1 MAAYTPS
8 LRLTLPVTGT
18 DDGTWGDTVNNGI
31 TSLTDSSIAGT
42 ATVIQGDVA
51 NYTLT
56 SNSGATDE
64 ARNMFLNI
72 TGALTAARNV
82 ICPTASKL
90 YFIKNST
97 TGGFAVTLKTS
108 GGSGISVPA
117 GSITALYCDGT
128 NVVDAITYANIPV
141 INATTVDTTNLE
153 VTNIKAKD
161 GTASITL
168 ADTTGI
174 ATFSKATVISTTDN
188 TNAALRVTQLGTGDA
203 LLVEDATNP
212 DSTPFVV
219 NNTGKV
225 LIARTTASVIAD
237 AAMQINVQSA
247 TIPAMLT
254 NTGSTSY
261 RPHWSLTV
269 ADTEVASFGTT
280 NTVLNTYVGGASRMT
295 INALGG
301 TTLLPATGAGAG
313 LTVTGTNLSGSTTN
327 YGVLSNITF
336 GSAATTRGEGFQ
348 TILGTEAAT
357 FTLGELGH
365 FKATQG
371 TIGLNSVVTNQYG
384 FNVASSLTGATNNYG
399 FYSDLAAATG
409 RFNFYASG
417 TANNYFAGRVGIS
430 TTPATPAATLQVAG
444 TTIISNVDMLNAS
457 YDSVSFSVSV
467 QEIGPAGL
475 FFSPDGTKMFV
486 TGSGGDDVNEYLLST
501 PWVVSSAVYSTVFS
515 VAGQDTAPAG
525 LFFRD
530 NGLQMY
536 VIGQTNDLVYQY
548 TLTTPWSIAT
558 AAYASKSFSIA
569 GQETTPSG
577 VFFKPDG
584 LSMYIVGIVSDSISQ
599 YTLTTAWDVTTA
611 VFLQSFSV
619 TAQDTAPQDLFF
631 TNDGTR
637 MFVIGSTGDDINV
650 YNLTTT
656 WDISTAITAGA
667 FSIAGQDQIP
677 ATLYVKPDGTK
688 MYMLGQTNDT
698 VYQYTVPSVE
708 IQLTGTTSINGS
720 ATVAQ
725 DLTVNGSISGAITV
739 NGITVG
745 RGAGNLDTNTAV
757 GVSALVANT
766 TGIGNTA
773 IGAETLRVNTTGYH
787 NAALGQAALYSNTT
801 GIENTALG
809 QIALYSNI
817 SGVGN
822 TAAGNSALFNATGN
836 SNTAVGNGAGYY
848 ISTGAKNTIL
858 GRYDGN
864 QGGLDIRTASNYIV
878 LSDGDGNPRQII
890 DSSGN
895 LGLGVTPSAWFSSYK
910 AFQVNTNGS
919 LTSNTDFFAVSNN
932 AFVNAAGNDIYLTT
946 GFAGRYR
953 HVASNGAHQWYTAPS
968 GTAGNAIT
976 FTQAMTLDASGQLG
990 IGTTSPGYKLDVVLS
1005 QDGATRARIN
1015 NQSSGTA
1022 ASSGLLLDAYGGGW
1036 TIDTPASTTFA
1047 NPLRFIFNTTERMR
1061 LDSSGNLGLGVTPS
1075 AWDAANKAFQVSSGS
1090 MAGNASGVSF
1100 SQNAYYN
1107 AGWKYIATATA
1118 AQYDQFQGSHR
1129 FFNAPSGTAGA
1140 AITFTQAMTLDS
1152 SGRLIIGAT
1161 AMPLGYG
1168 TALNIYTAGVGARIY
1183 GTTEGTGP
1191 LWVDKQ
1197 TNTSSTA
1204 QVFVQ
1209 FSINTQSVANGQ
1221 INGNGASQVAFG
1233 TFSDVRLK
1241 QNIVDLS
1248 PQLSNI
1254 MALRPVEFDYIESEG
1269 SGHQTGFIAQE
1280 IETVFSDVIG
1290 ERADGMKT
1298 VTGWNKTEAR
1308 LVKAIQEQQA
1318 IIEQQAAAITTLTA
1332 RITALEAK

>member
-976 FTQAMTLDASGQLG
+976 FTQAMTLDASGNLG
-990 IGTTSPGYKLDVVLS
+990 IGTTSPTAKLTVNDANGIQMRFGDISAAPVS
-1005 QDGATRARIN
+1005 QTAVYV
-1015 NQSSGTA
+1015 GTA
-1022 ASSGLLLDAYGGGW
+1022 TSGLPNAGNGDLVLIPRSSDSRSILFYSGNGTSA
-1036 TIDTPASTTFA
+1036 
-1047 NPLRFIFNTTERMR
+1047 ERMR
-1061 LDSSGNLGLGVTPS
+1061 LDSAGNLGLGVTPS
-1075 AWDAANKAFQVSSGS
+1075 AWDAANKALQVSSGS
-1090 MAGNASGVSF
+1090 MAAGTTSVSF

-1107 AGWKYIATATA
+1107 AGWKYIATSTAT
-1118 AQYDQFQGSHR
+1118 QYDQYAGQHR
-1129 FFNAPSGTAGA
+1129 FFTAPSGTAGN
-1140 AITFTQAMTLDS
+1140 AITFTQAMTLDA
-1152 SGRLIIGAT
+1152 SGNLLVGQT
-1161 AMPLGYG
+1161 STTTPPTS
-1168 TALNIYTAGVGARIY
+1168 TALTYGGGLRMNPNNYTAANAANVYWEAA
-1183 GTTEGTGP
+1183 TGQF
-1191 LWVDKQ
+1191 WRS
-1197 TNTSSTA
+1197 TSSLRYKTN
-1204 QVFVQ
+1204 VQ
-1209 FSINTQSVANGQ
+1209 NYGNGLAKVAN
-1221 INGNGASQVAFG
+1221 
-1233 TFSDVRLK
+1233 
-1241 QNIVDLS
+1241 
-1248 PQLSNI
+1248 
-1254 MALRPVEFDYIESEG
+1254 LRPVTYNSANGPEPEKVFA
-1269 SGHQTGFIAQE
+1269 GFIAE
-1280 IETVFSDVIG
+1280 EVNDAGLIEFVEFDAEGRPDSL
-1290 ERADGMKT
+1290 AYANM
-1298 VTGWNKTEAR
+1298 VTMLTA
-1308 LVKAIQEQQA
+1308 AIQEQQA
-1318 IIEQQAAAITTLTA
+1318 LITALTD